1 MANARCPGC
10 GMMAADPL
18 GHLAHGMAQAT
29 PEPTFAGKSLDQ
41 VVKEAM
47 REPDLEQEAEGVE
60 EVGAPAPKI
69 ARARFT
75 KVKGS
80 RPRKA

>member
-1 MANARCPGC
+1 
-10 GMMAADPL
+10 MMAADPL
-18 GHLAHGMAQAT
+18 GHLAHGMAQNT

-47 REPDLEQEAEGVE
+47 EPVPTDLRGLEEERMADKVLGVT
-60 EVGAPAPKI
+60 PA
-69 ARARFT
+69 ARR
-75 KVKGS
+75 KGG

>member
-18 GHLAHGMAQAT
+18 GHLAHGMAQNT

-41 VVKEAM
+41 VVEEIKAADPMGIVDAEAVAEAM
-47 REPDLEQEAEGVE
+47 VAIPSDRRPI
-60 EVGAPAPKI
+60 KN
-69 ARARFT
+69 
-75 KVKGS
+75 KGG

>member
-41 VVKEAM
+41 FVKEVQA
-47 REPDLEQEAEGVE
+47 ENDDLRAETEAEVKA
-60 EVGAPAPKI
+60 EVLGTPKP
-69 ARARFT
+69 
-75 KVKGS
+75 KSKGG